1 MIKIYVDGSSR
12 GNPGPGGSGVVV
24 YDSIKKEV
32 MYAFSQQY
40 EHITNN
46 QAELYALLYAI
57 KLARSTYGNEYCIIY
72 SDSAYCVNTCK
83 SWIFNWARNN
93 WKNSKNKT
101 VENLE
106 IMKVLYRL
114 LTVTE
119 PNYDIQKI
127 AGHSGEIGNE
137 LADALATN
145 DENKFEK
152 ILKEN
157 DVKYSLKYFLD
168 NLKKI

>member
-1 MIKIYVDGSSR
+1 
-12 GNPGPGGSGVVV
+12 
-24 YDSIKKEV
+24 
-32 MYAFSQQY
+32 
-40 EHITNN
+40 
-46 QAELYALLYAI
+46 
-57 KLARSTYGNEYCIIY
+57 
-72 SDSAYCVNTCK
+72 
-83 SWIFNWARNN
+83 
-93 WKNSKNKT
+93 
-101 VENLE
+101 
-106 IMKVLYRL
+106 MKVLYRL

-157 DVKYSLKYFLD
+157 DVKYSLKYFFD